1 MLDKRDGKNSSEIRM
16 NFSSKKIFQN
26 IVTISLVAMFFSC
39 ANNSNEVQEFLS
51 TKNLPISITKDFA
64 HKYRD
69 SGRTTSKLFSPL
81 LKDYSNREEHPYN
94 EFPKGLKLITF
105 ENNGKDSTTII
116 ADYSIAYSKT
126 LITELKGNVVITNHT
141 DNSVLYTDQLFWDQ
155 NTDYFFSEKEF
166 RLVSP
171 DNDIKGIGF
180 ESKKD
185 LTKFLAKKTSSQ
197 HVLKEE

>member
-1 MLDKRDGKNSSEIRM
+1 MKQLKFLLNKEMYSRVNI
-16 NFSSKKIFQN
+16 IFKS
-26 IVTISLVAMFFSC
+26 IVIISLVTMLFSC
-39 ANNSNEVQEFLS
+39 VNNSNEVKNLFFS
-51 TKNLPISITKDFA
+51 KNLPVGVTKEMY
-64 HKYRD
+64 HLYKD
-69 SGRTTSKLFSPL
+69 SGRVTSKLITPL
-81 LKDYSNREEHPYN
+81 LKNFSNRKEHPYN

-105 ENNGKDSTTII
+105 ENNGKDSTTIL

-126 LITELKGNVVITNHT
+126 LITELKGNVVIKNHT
-141 DNSVLYTDQLFWDQ
+141 DNSTLYTDQLFWDQ
-155 NTDYFFSEKEF
+155 NTDYFFSEKAF

-197 HVLKEE
+197 HIIKEE